1 MPMLPAAAYARGAPP
16 ALLPA
21 AACGRPVAPQAL
33 QLPSAPAPRMH
44 KAEEKKQARRG
55 RAAARP
61 LGRDYALAPLT
72 ELGLLGRG
80 AYGTVRTAH
89 PLAGGPPVAVKCIAK
104 DSARAREVAVRE
116 AMLVGGMG
124 GTMRRFFPKDES
136 TMHLV
141 MEHIDGCEL
150 FDEIGGDGLCDELAV
165 REVMRQVLQALAHC
179 HSRGVVH
186 RDIKPENI
194 MLEGPLVPGGRPTVK
209 LIDFGLASRGRAR
222 GGRPAEPLPG
232 TGPYLAPEA
241 RAGCTPEPSSDLWS
255 AGVVLHALLTGV
267 LLPAQVSSGRE
278 PLDPGSRALASAPD
292 GARDLLA
299 SLLQVDPRKRPTA
312 AEA

>member
-1 MPMLPAAAYARGAPP
+1 
-16 ALLPA
+16 
-21 AACGRPVAPQAL
+21 
-33 QLPSAPAPRMH
+33 
-44 KAEEKKQARRG
+44 
-55 RAAARP
+55 
-61 LGRDYALAPLT
+61 
-72 ELGLLGRG
+72 
-80 AYGTVRTAH
+80 
-89 PLAGGPPVAVKCIAK
+89 
-104 DSARAREVAVRE
+104 
-116 AMLVGGMG
+116 
-124 GTMRRFFPKDES
+124 
-136 TMHLV
+136 MHLV

-312 AEA
+312 AEAAVHPWLLGAGAAPSGEDAHGGRRSTRSKSLARRGSSDSSASTAYCPSPTRARGAADLLARADSWGRDSCSCSSDVSPRRGPSAARLRAPLPAGGAGRGVGAVGERHSAADRD